1 MTQIYKIN
9 HLSFNNS
16 KSEFCLSYNDGIKT
30 FNTND
35 FKEKYNSDN
44 LGSIFISNII
54 HELNIVVFVGSENNE
69 LYNNKKVVIY
79 DLIDKKIIYST
90 PFQNKI
96 LNLKIINKYLIIG
109 FRTEI
114 KIFSIEKKDTIIPI
128 KEIPLPES
136 DLYEMW
142 DNSSSDALP
151 ITKIFLI
158 YPFENEICINS
169 FVGKEWNLG
178 KKKDIKSP
186 APKIKNFFYIK
197 KLDQFFIPDE
207 KASYIYGINPNNG
220 KQELCLYRG
229 RNMGLITSI
238 TLLNKNYLV
247 VNNLNDS
254 IHIFDIYNKNNNFNI
269 SNLIGSYFYGNY
281 ISSFMEIKYN
291 SLINKNEGEFYE
303 ADFQKRGAILTSED
317 DGIELRIIAYNGFAY
332 KLRINFLKKEFDIIS
347 KEKFAEYK
355 MNQKDEDLINESEV
369 NMYSS
374 YVSIFDK
381 DKKNDNEKF
390 VIYQ

>member
-30 FNTND
+30 FNSND
-35 FKEKYNSDN
+35 FKEKYNSDKMGN
-44 LGSIFISNII
+44 IFISNII
-54 HELNIVVFVGSENNE
+54 HELNIVIFVGSENNE

-79 DLIDKKIIYST
+79 DLINKKIIYST

-109 FRTEI
+109 FSTEI
-114 KIFSIEKKDTIIPI
+114 KIFSLEKKDTIIPI

-142 DNSSSDALP
+142 DKSSNDVLS
-151 ITKIFLI
+151 ITKIVLI

-169 FVGKEWNLG
+169 FIGNEWNLE
-178 KKKDIKSP
+178 KKIDLKSP
-186 APKIKNFFYIK
+186 VKKIQNFYYIK
-197 KLDQFFIPDE
+197 KIDQFFIPDE

-238 TLLNKNYLV
+238 TFLNKNYLA

-254 IHIFDIYNKNNNFNI
+254 IHIFDIYNNI
-269 SNLIGSYFYGNY
+269 SYLIGSYFYGNY

-291 SLINKNEGEFYE
+291 CLIKENEGEFYE
-303 ADFQKRGAILTSED
+303 ADFQKKGAILTSED
-317 DGIELRIIAYNGFAY
+317 DDIELRIIAYNGFAY
-332 KLRINFLKKEFDIIS
+332 KLRINFLKKYFDIIS

-355 MNQKDEDLINESEV
+355 MNQNDEDFTNESEV
-369 NMYSS
+369 NLYNS

-381 DKKNDNEKF
+381 DKKMDDEKKF
-390 VIYQ
+390 VVYK